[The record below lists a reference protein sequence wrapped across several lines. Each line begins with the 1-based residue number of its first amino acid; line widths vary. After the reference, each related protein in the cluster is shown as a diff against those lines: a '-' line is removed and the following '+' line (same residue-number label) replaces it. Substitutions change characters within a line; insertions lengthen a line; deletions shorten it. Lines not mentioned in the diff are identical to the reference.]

1 MGSVLAFAMLAILV
15 FLMMMFFLGEWGLIL
30 AAALLIGG
38 LIAGLVS
45 VMDRLDRLE
54 KKLYALTG
62 QGTSPAAHAEQE
74 ESEKQA

>member
-15 FLMMMFFLGEWGLIL
+15 FLMMVCFLGEWGLIL

-54 KKLYALTG
+54 KKLDDLTARDAP
-62 QGTSPAAHAEQE
+62 SAEQTE
-74 ESEKQA
+74 HEKGGD

>member
-15 FLMMMFFLGEWGLIL
+15 FLMMVFFLGEWGLIL

-45 VMDRLDRLE
+45 IMDRLDRLE
-54 KKLYALTG
+54 KKLDYFR
-62 QGTSPAAHAEQE
+62 
-74 ESEKQA
+74 

>member
-15 FLMMMFFLGEWGLIL
+15 FLMMVFFLGEWGGIL

-45 VMDRLDRLE
+45 IMDRLDRLE
-54 KKLYALTG
+54 KKLDALTG
-62 QGTSPAAHAEQE
+62 QGTSPAAPAEQE

>member
-1 MGSVLAFAMLAILV
+1 MAFAVLAMIV
-15 FLMMMFFLGEWGLIL
+15 WFLLSLIFGSWGTIL

-54 KKLYALTG
+54 KKLGYFR
-62 QGTSPAAHAEQE
+62 
-74 ESEKQA
+74 

>member
-15 FLMMMFFLGEWGLIL
+15 FLMMVFFLGEWGLIL

-54 KKLYALTG
+54 KKLDALTG
-62 QGTSPAAHAEQE
+62 QGTSPAAYAEQE
-74 ESEKQA
+74 ESEKRA

>member
-1 MGSVLAFAMLAILV
+1 MGNVLAFAVLAMIV
-15 FLMMMFFLGEWGLIL
+15 WFLLSLIFGSWGTIL

-54 KKLYALTG
+54 KKLDERAALEEP
-62 QGTSPAAHAEQE
+62 SPEN
-74 ESEKQA
+74 EKGGNQP

>member
-15 FLMMMFFLGEWGLIL
+15 FLMMVFFLGEWGLIL

-54 KKLYALTG
+54 KKLDERAAREEP
-62 QGTSPAAHAEQE
+62 SPEN
-74 ESEKQA
+74 EKGGNQL